1 MEIKLNSG
9 DQLTIPEGC
18 KAIINGDSI
27 IIRESTDKFKD
38 GDLLICTHDPSTF
51 AIFKEYTT
59 SSHLIFDAYYVSYDC
74 NATKISEGDFRLA
87 TPAEMQELR
96 IQLQDRGLFWDSRSK
111 KLRQYRERVQRGE
124 SYLSINRY
132 GVVCKL
138 TENYNDFSLDNISS
152 GNYYY
157 LTEAEQAETD
167 AKLIREI
174 YDKRA
179 LW

>member
-1 MEIKLNSG
+1 M
-9 DQLTIPEGC
+9 
-18 KAIINGDSI
+18 
-27 IIRESTDKFKD
+27 
-38 GDLLICTHDPSTF
+38 CTYDPSTF
-51 AIFKEYTT
+51 AIFKEYMG
-59 SSHLIFDAYYVSYDC
+59 SNPFLFNAYFVSHNC
-74 NATKISEGDFRLA
+74 KTTKISERDFRLA
-87 TPAEMQELR
+87 TPAEMQEFR
-96 IQLQDRGLFWDSRSK
+96 IQLQDRGLLWDSRSK
-111 KLRQYRERVQRGE
+111 KLRQYRERVPRGE

-157 LTEAEQAETD
+157 LTESDQAEAD